1 MDDTDPLAETIAYVA
16 LQRLQSRYADAV
28 TRRAWSE
35 LASLVR
41 ADCPIVVD
49 VRHKKFELTGP
60 SEYGE
65 FIARQIE
72 RFSLF
77 EFVLLNTVMRIDAEA
92 GVAAARVYMQEI
104 RQNVSD
110 GCRTD
115 AYGVYHDR
123 LERDDQS
130 RWWFARRHYRSF
142 ARTAEPRIEA
152 DYDVFDLPII
162 DLEDILNSP

>member
-77 EFVLLNTVMRIDAEA
+77 EFVLLNTVMRIDVVNSQH
-92 GVAAARVYMQEI
+92 GDR
-104 RQNVSD
+104 SD
-110 GCRTD
+110 HAHGHGPLIHRPTFQSQTSR
-115 AYGVYHDR
+115 HDTSSMTFR
-123 LERDDQS
+123 
-130 RWWFARRHYRSF
+130 
-142 ARTAEPRIEA
+142 
-152 DYDVFDLPII
+152 
-162 DLEDILNSP
+162 